1 MKELKEMQAKLNLT
15 DEEVDELARQKRN
28 EYIREWRARNKEKRE
43 ATHKKHWQKKAL
55 RELLEKREA
64 K

>member
-28 EYIREWRARNKEKRE
+28 EYIREWRARNKEKRA

-64 K
+64 N

>member
-1 MKELKEMQAKLNLT
+1 MVKELKEMQAKLNLT

-28 EYIREWRARNKEKRE
+28 EYIREWRAKNKEKRE

-55 RELLEKREA
+55 RALLKEA

>member
-1 MKELKEMQAKLNLT
+1 VKELKEMQAKLNLT

-55 RELLEKREA
+55 RALLEKEVN
-64 K
+64 

>member
-15 DEEVDELARQKRN
+15 DEEVRQLGKKKHNEYLRQWRAKNRERIKRN
-28 EYIREWRARNKEKRE
+28 QA
-43 ATHKKHWQKKAL
+43 KHWQKKAL

-64 K
+64 N

>member
-55 RELLEKREA
+55 RALLEKEVN
-64 K
+64 